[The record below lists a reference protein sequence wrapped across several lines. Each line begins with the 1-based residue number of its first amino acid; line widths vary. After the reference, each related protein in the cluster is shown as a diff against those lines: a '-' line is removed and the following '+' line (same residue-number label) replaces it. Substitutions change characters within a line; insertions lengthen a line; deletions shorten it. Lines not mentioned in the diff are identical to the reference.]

1 MPSSFLRS
9 RTATILFFGLFGIA
23 FIWLVSRQGWY
34 PVALVGARPI
44 WAADFRENVRGT
56 RQFYESQGRAS
67 QDPEIQTRVT
77 SPEAQ
82 KEIERGVL
90 QAMVEDALIRAAS
103 KTFRIANANARLEEK
118 VGAASQSAESPQDL
132 DRGVFLLYG
141 WHFEDFK
148 KRVLLPQAR
157 RELLEEELEKRGE
170 DFDAWLGSLRQKAR
184 VSVFTAGLDW
194 REGSVVAE

>member
-1 MPSSFLRS
+1 MGSSFLQS
-9 RTATILFFGLFGIA
+9 RTATILFFTLFGIA

-34 PVALVGARPI
+34 PVALVGVRPI

-56 RQFYESQGRAS
+56 KQFYESQGRAS
-67 QDPEIQTRVT
+67 KDPEIQKRVT
-77 SPEAQ
+77 SPEAK

-90 QAMVEDALIRAAS
+90 QAMVEDALIRSAS
-103 KTFRIANANARLEEK
+103 KALRIGNVSARLEEK
-118 VGAASQSAESPQDL
+118 VGRASESTESPQDL

-141 WHFEDFK
+141 WRFEDFK

-157 RELLEEELEKRGE
+157 RELVQEELKKRGE
-170 DFDAWLGSLRQKAR
+170 DFDAWLGSIRGNAR

-194 REGSVVAE
+194 QEGSVVTK